1 MAPNTESLGAMVN
14 KYPHRLYRR
23 PNGANFAQFPIKWE
37 TAKLMSEDQHT
48 DFEAQEAGGDH
59 EGPTLY
65 EHHRIVVDPKQGSVR
80 LDKFLFDRIPNISR
94 NKIQRAINAGS
105 VLVDD
110 QAVKP
115 NYKIRPR
122 EVITI
127 SLDRPPREDSPIAP
141 ENIPLDIRYEDEDL
155 LVVHKPAGM
164 VVHPGIGV
172 HSGTLVNALAYHL
185 QNSELPVMPG
195 NLANRPGLVHRID
208 KHTTGLLVIAKTEMA
223 MTHLAQQFFEHS
235 IERKYLALVWSEPE
249 ADEGTVVGN
258 IGRHPTLRTLMYV
271 FSEGEDGKPAVTHYK
286 VLERLYYVSL
296 IECQLET
303 GRTHQIRVHLKYHGH
318 PLFNDPKYG
327 GNTIRKGTVYTKYR
341 QFVENCFKVMPRQ
354 ALHAKSLGFIH
365 PRTGE
370 EMYFEAP
377 LPEDF
382 AAVMER
388 WRHYVHHRKTQKE
401 KE

>member
-1 MAPNTESLGAMVN
+1 MSR
-14 KYPHRLYRR
+14 RL
-23 PNGANFAQFPIKWE
+23 NGANFAQFSTKIE
-37 TAKLMSEDQHT
+37 GNLLMEEDPQNKAENSE
-48 DFEAQEAGGDH
+48 ENL
-59 EGPTLY
+59 EGNEKSLY
-65 EHHRIVVDPKQGSVR
+65 EHHRIIVDPKQGTVR

-94 NKIQRAINAGS
+94 NKIQQAIRAGA
-105 VLVDD
+105 VLVDGNEI
-110 QAVKP
+110 KP
-115 NYKIRPR
+115 NFKISPN

-127 SLDRPPREDSPIAP
+127 NLDRPPREDSPVAP
-141 ENIPLDIRYEDEDL
+141 ENIPLDIHYEDADI

-185 QNSELPVMPG
+185 QNTDIPVMPG

-208 KHTTGLLVIAKTEMA
+208 KHTTGLLVIAKSEMA
-223 MTHLAQQFFEHS
+223 MTHLAKQFFDHT
-235 IERKYLALVWSEPE
+235 IERKYLALIWGEPDE
-249 ADEGTVVGN
+249 EEGTVVGN

-271 FSEGEDGKPAVTHYK
+271 FEEEEDGKHAVTHYK

-303 GRTHQIRVHLKYHGH
+303 GRTHQIRVHMKYKGH

-327 GNTIRKGTVYTKYR
+327 GNSIRKGTVYTKYR

-370 EMYFEAP
+370 KMYFEAP
-377 LPEDF
+377 LPPDF
-382 AAVMER
+382 AGVMER
-388 WRHYVHHRKTQKE
+388 WRHYLNYRKDQKE
-401 KE
+401 QE